1 MSFAKSALVAVLV
14 AATGLGATM
23 TTASAGSKKHKHYGH
38 HHHHHHHHHRHSK
51 ARNFAYGAVVGAAVV
66 GAMSY
71 ESCKKWKHRYNR
83 TGNPAFLDR
92 YYACRY

>member
-23 TTASAGSKKHKHYGH
+23 TTAAAGSKKHKYYG
-38 HHHHHHHHHRHSK
+38 HHHHHHHHRHSK
-51 ARNFAYGAVVGAAVV
+51 ARNFAYGAIVGAAVV